1 MNKLVKY
8 SEKTFE
14 DIKHIDEYGE
24 EFWYARELQ
33 ETLKYSEWRNF
44 INTIEKAKN
53 ACKTSGFEIQDH
65 FVNVNKMVG
74 IGSEEEHKIDD
85 IMLSRYAC
93 YLIIMNGNPKNE
105 VIAVGQTYFAVK
117 TRHQEIASDCDI
129 SSEEQIRLG
138 IRNEMIKHNKLLA
151 IAAKKAG
158 IVKPLEYAEFQNHGY
173 KGLYGGL
180 KMNDIREQKRL
191 KSNQRILDYMGST

>member
-53 ACKTSGFEIQDH
+53 ACKTS
-65 FVNVNKMVG
+65 K
-74 IGSEEEHKIDD
+74 
-85 IMLSRYAC
+85 
-93 YLIIMNGNPKNE
+93 
-105 VIAVGQTYFAVK
+105 
-117 TRHQEIASDCDI
+117 
-129 SSEEQIRLG
+129 
-138 IRNEMIKHNKLLA
+138 
-151 IAAKKAG
+151 
-158 IVKPLEYAEFQNHGY
+158 
-173 KGLYGGL
+173 
-180 KMNDIREQKRL
+180 
-191 KSNQRILDYMGST
+191 